1 MTIRPR
7 IRRASVVAVA
17 TALALVAGGCHK
29 VTGGGWITSST
40 GTGKATFGF
49 SASCV
54 VDPSAPDLFTFYRG
68 QFQYNDHGAGVRF
81 DAEIT
86 PDASVGDGARTCEE
100 AADLL
105 VASFGATGT
114 AILSGEYRPRPK
126 GAPGAVSVVLTD
138 AGHPGI
144 GEDMICVTLSDG
156 AHSGYEHCGAVQG
169 GNINV
174 HDHH

>member
-7 IRRASVVAVA
+7 LQRAGVVGVAIALAVVAS
-17 TALALVAGGCHK
+17 GCHE

-49 SASCV
+49 NARCV
-54 VDPSAPDLFTFYRG
+54 VDRSAPGVFAFYRG
-68 QFQYNDHGAGVRF
+68 QFQYNDDAAGVRF
-81 DAEIT
+81 HAEIT
-86 PDASVGDGARTCEE
+86 PDAVVGEGARSCEE

-105 VASFGATGT
+105 ATSFGGTGT
-114 AILSGEYRPRPK
+114 AILSGEYRPQPK
-126 GAPGAVSVVLTD
+126 GAPGAVSVLLTD
-138 AGHPGI
+138 ARRPGV
-144 GEDMICVTLSDG
+144 GGDVICVTLSDG
-156 AHSGYEHCGAVQG
+156 AHGGYEHCGAVQG